1 MNRYDEIMD
10 DSLIPAAN
18 HHLGS
23 NIHVLREE
31 GRMSINE
38 LAQKAELNPNYL
50 KEIEKGK
57 VIPNPNEIKKL
68 LPYLRISYYDIMT
81 RDIYEERKNTD
92 KKLRGSKERNNYNW
106 YYGSKKVIVL
116 SLIYLISVPCLYLFG
131 LFVLYPLV
139 KNIYIDTI
147 IYKQIGDNLKYIIAY
162 FPCAIISGI
171 IIVIKFLITHNYHF
185 IWWHIFILSLAITV
199 TEALGI
205 ILTIPYYI
213 YTIVNLI
220 IKKGRNHR

>member
-1 MNRYDEIMD
+1 MNRYDEIVD
-10 DSLIPAAN
+10 DSLVPSAN
-18 HHLGS
+18 PHLGS
-23 NIHVLREE
+23 NIHILREE

-38 LAQKAELNPNYL
+38 LAEKVEMEPNYL
-50 KEIEKGK
+50 REIEKGK
-57 VIPNPNEIKKL
+57 IVPKTNEIKKL

-81 RDIYEERKNTD
+81 RDIYEERKDAD
-92 KKLRGSKERNNYNW
+92 KKLRGSSERRNYNW
-106 YYGSKKVIVL
+106 YYGSKKVVVL
-116 SLIYLISVPCLYLFG
+116 SLVYLISVPCLYLFG

-139 KNIYIDTI
+139 KYIYIDTI
-147 IYKQIGDNLKYIIAY
+147 IYKQLGDNFRYIFAY

-185 IWWHIFILSLAITV
+185 SWWHIFILSLAITI

-213 YTIVNLI
+213 YTIVSLI